1 MEMYELCPGLLVRD
15 GRTLLKVSSVYPT
28 YVTAQVMLEGGKAPS
43 RTKVR
48 RYTASYI
55 ELYFDE
61 ATDGLPWMLN
71 SDNTIDLSAALR

>member
-61 ATDGLPWMLN
+61 ATDGLIRKMDEEWGFKTPTRLY
-71 SDNTIDLSAALR
+71 